1 MTDMNIQNFIHFLKE
16 LRKNLNDLK
25 SLNEQE
31 AKRIQNLNVVHSTM
45 DKMCNNWL
53 NQLEHQK

>member
-31 AKRIQNLNVVHSTM
+31 AKRIQNLNVVHSAM

>member
-1 MTDMNIQNFIHFLKE
+1 MTDMNIQNFTYFLKE